1 MERNAPAEEEEVG
14 RGAEDGEHR
23 HYVLVHVRARR
34 AARHRQDHKQVG
46 HQEQRLRRRRFLQSG
61 QH

>member
-23 HYVLVHVRARR
+23 HHVLVHVRARR
-34 AARHRQDHKQVG
+34 AARYRQDHK
-46 HQEQRLRRRRFLQSG
+46 
-61 QH
+61 